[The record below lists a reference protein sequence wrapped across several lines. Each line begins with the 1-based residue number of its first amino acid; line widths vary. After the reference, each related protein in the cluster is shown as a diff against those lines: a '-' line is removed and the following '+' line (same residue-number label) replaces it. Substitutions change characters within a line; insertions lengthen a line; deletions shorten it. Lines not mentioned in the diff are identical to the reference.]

1 MNRVDICYCWPF
13 FLLNSISLLLFGMSV
28 SAVSA
33 RCCCC
38 CCFLP
43 DNKSI
48 RLFRLRTVTNEID
61 VTTTNTKREFA
72 YHINKQLLIDV
83 TLNDVCDRVTI
94 TCLATNVNPVIPF
107 R

>member
-1 MNRVDICYCWPF
+1 MLIFVIVGL
-13 FLLNSISLLLFGMSV
+13 FLLNSISLLLFGMCV
-28 SAVSA
+28 SAVSP
-33 RCCCC
+33 RCCF
-38 CCFLP
+38 CFLP

-48 RLFRLRTVTNEID
+48 RLFRLRTVTNETD
-61 VTTTNTKREFA
+61 VTTTNTKQEFA

-94 TCLATNVNPVIPF
+94 TCLATNVTPVIPF